1 MLRGTG
7 HNQSETETETE
18 TKTQNTFFLFDTIR
32 RQSLLNHLI
41 FEMSPGEYHY

>member
-1 MLRGTG
+1 MLRGAG
-7 HNQSETETETE
+7 HNQSETETE